1 MILCRE
7 AGLDLLHVPDK
18 GTAPALQ
25 DAMGNQVP
33 AVCATAPA
41 LVAGHKSGR
50 IRVLA
55 TTGTKRNPDLPDV
68 PTFAESGFKSL
79 IIEDWAVLSAPRG
92 TPVAVVEKLNKAVL
106 ESLSDPAL
114 QQQFKRQGRSEEHTS
129 ELQSL
134 MRIS

>member
-68 PTFAESGFKSL
+68 TTFAAYGFKIL
-79 IIEDWAVLSAPRG
+79 IIESWAVLSAPRG
-92 TPVAVVEKLNKAVL
+92 TPVALVLSETPRIGNKCV
-106 ESLSDPAL
+106 SLDS
-114 QQQFKRQGRSEEHTS
+114 
-129 ELQSL
+129 
-134 MRIS
+134 

>member
-1 MILCRE
+1 
-7 AGLDLLHVPDK
+7 
-18 GTAPALQ
+18 
-25 DAMGNQVP
+25 MGNQVP

-50 IRVLA
+50 IRVLS

-106 ESLSDPAL
+106 ESLSDLAL
-114 QQQFKRQGRSEEHTS
+114 QQQFKRQGFFPAGLSAAAASALLNYDSENWKVLVHEGGF
-129 ELQSL
+129 QAN
-134 MRIS
+134 